1 MLSTLEA
8 AGREAQQIAVLF
20 WVMAA
25 GAAVI
30 WGAMVALALYA
41 ASERR
46 ARWTVASGYRL
57 ITIGGVLLP
66 TVVLAALLAYGLPS
80 LTQLL
85 AAPATPDL
93 SIAVAGEQWW
103 WRVRYDDGLGAKADV
118 ANEIRV
124 PAGARVS
131 LSLTSD
137 NVIHSFWIPSL
148 AGKVDMIPGRTTR
161 LSFEATRIGRYRGVC
176 AEYCGASHALMGFTV
191 EVMEPGAFAAWRAAQ
206 AADAAPPADAQAA
219 RGQELFTRHGC
230 GACHT
235 IRGTSARGAIGPDL
249 THVGSRPRLAAAAL
263 PNEAGAMAQWI
274 AAPERAKPGVH
285 MPGYRTLAAADLDAL
300 AAYLGGLR

>member
-1 MLSTLEA
+1 
-8 AGREAQQIAVLF
+8 
-20 WVMAA
+20 MAA

-30 WGAMVALALYA
+30 WGGMVALALYA
-41 ASERR
+41 AREDRS
-46 ARWTVASGYRL
+46 RWTVASGYKL

-80 LTQLL
+80 LTRLL

-93 SIAVAGEQWW
+93 SIAVSGEQWW
-103 WRVRYDDGLGAKADV
+103 WRVRYEGDSGPKAEA

-124 PAGARVS
+124 PVGARVS

-161 LSFEATRIGRYRGVC
+161 LSFEATRTGQFRGIC

-191 EVMEPGAFAAWRAAQ
+191 EVMERDAFAAWRAAQ
-206 AADAAPPADAQAA
+206 AADAVDPADAQAA
-219 RGQELFTRHGC
+219 RGRDLFARHGC

-235 IRGTSARGAIGPDL
+235 IRGTNATGAIGPDL

-263 PNEAGAMAQWI
+263 PNDAESMAQWI
-274 AAPERAKPGVH
+274 AAPDRAKPGVH
-285 MPGYRTLAAADLDAL
+285 MPAYRMLAGDELSAL